1 MKAVGVIG
9 PDFVPRLFEVD
20 EPTAARNEVV
30 VEVLASSVNEF
41 DRATARGLYN
51 TQEDRPVLLGRDF
64 VGKVAAVGESVN
76 YIDVGM
82 YVGGALAPQASGEM
96 GTFTD
101 KVAVPAGLLA
111 PVPDGVE
118 LAQVAGVGLA
128 GITALDAIGA
138 LGITGL
144 ESMMIQGPV
153 NGVGGFA
160 LQLAK
165 ARGALV
171 AALTLPEQA
180 ELAWKL
186 GADVVIPAGT
196 SPKQSVQR
204 VRGVLGGGV
213 DSAIHVAGDLSIT
226 AEIVCPGG
234 KFTSISGAAAVRPLR
249 SESEFVQ
256 TVIAPN
262 GHKLADLLFKVAAR
276 RLRSHVDATLSFD
289 QVADAVR
296 SRNDSERIVL
306 VG

>member
-1 MKAVGVIG
+1 MCPRGHFIVNTDHFGPEEARYLWDKGSRVITINLDH
-9 PDFVPRLFEVD
+9 PVVV
-20 EPTAARNEVV
+20 AARALNDDEVAFRRLCHEIAFSAYAV
-30 VEVLASSVNEF
+30 A
-41 DRATARGLYN
+41 RA
-51 TQEDRPVLLGRDF
+51 
-64 VGKVAAVGESVN
+64 
-76 YIDVGM
+76 I
-82 YVGGALAPQASGEM
+82 APQASGEM

-118 LAQVAGVGLA
+118 LAQVAAVGLA

-171 AALTLPEQA
+171 AALTLPAQA

-196 SPKQSVQR
+196 SPKHSVQR

-226 AEIVCPGG
+226 AEIVRPGG
-234 KFTSISGAAAVRPLR
+234 KFTSMSGAAAAVTPLR
-249 SESEFVQ
+249 SESELVQ

-306 VG
+306 VR